1 MQILIAITVIC
12 IFLSLA
18 VDQKITIE
26 GITRGLKMFFDLLP
40 SLLTVLALV
49 SVFLYL
55 VPDETIILLL
65 GSKSGA
71 MGIAI
76 AAMVGSIALIPAFIA
91 FPIAKILMVKGV
103 SYPVVAVFIT
113 TLIMVGVLTLPIEIK
128 YFGKKAALMRNGLS
142 FFGALIVGL
151 LIGIFL

>member
-1 MQILIAITVIC
+1 
-12 IFLSLA
+12 
-18 VDQKITIE
+18 
-26 GITRGLKMFFDLLP
+26 MFFDLLP

>member
-76 AAMVGSIALIPAFIA
+76 AAMVGSIDIIPAFIA

-128 YFGKKAALMRNGLS
+128 YFGKKAALMRNGFG

-151 LIGIFL
+151 L